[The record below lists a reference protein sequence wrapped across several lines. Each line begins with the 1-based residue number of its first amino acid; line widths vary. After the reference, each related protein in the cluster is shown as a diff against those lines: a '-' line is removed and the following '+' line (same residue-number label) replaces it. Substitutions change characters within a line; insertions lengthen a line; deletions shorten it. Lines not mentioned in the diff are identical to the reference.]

1 LYVNPI
7 DHADEMRM
15 VMSKE
20 PEDLPSPTEI
30 VEKVF
35 FGLPNE
41 YGPAIEH
48 LEGDPFKEFKVK
60 VTEGVVA

>member
-1 LYVNPI
+1 VQ
-7 DHADEMRM
+7 
-15 VMSKE
+15 
-20 PEDLPSPTEI
+20 
-30 VEKVF
+30 KVF

-60 VTEGVVA
+60 VTEEVVA